1 MKHQTLNMAQMEHL
15 KQLGVDTSKASVVLL
30 FFDEDGNE
38 LGWEVENFG
47 KTEPVYQC
55 YNEESEIWEST
66 NAQYFDAETGSYDH
80 SYRDSC
86 GVFTLQ
92 DIMELLPTSF
102 HLKNPEKYAYLRIE
116 SRPGGDILMSYEN
129 MPQKTYAIGNS
140 LLEVSYQMLVLLA
153 KNKLISHSND

>member
-1 MKHQTLNMAQMEHL
+1 MKYQTLNMAQMEHL
-15 KQLGVDTSKASVVLL
+15 RQLGVDTGKASVVLL

-47 KTEPVYQC
+47 KTEPVYQY

-66 NAQYFDAETGSYDH
+66 NAQYFDAETGHYDH

-92 DIMELLPTSF
+92 DIIELLPCDIF
-102 HLKNPEKYAYLRIE
+102 GNYNFWLLKAKGGYKFSIKNNPDSAKIGTHFYNSPLDAAY
-116 SRPGGDILMSYEN
+116 DILCWYLAN
-129 MPQKTYAIGNS
+129 KQK
-140 LLEVSYQMLVLLA
+140 
-153 KNKLISHSND
+153 